1 MVLLYMIFDIIL
13 AKTSF
18 LEILIRLCGSGWENF
33 CNKIYKY
40 KKNVWN
46 IVLSVFAFIVIGP

>member
-1 MVLLYMIFDIIL
+1 MVLLYIIFDIIL

-46 IVLSVFAFIVIGP
+46 IVLLSLLSLS